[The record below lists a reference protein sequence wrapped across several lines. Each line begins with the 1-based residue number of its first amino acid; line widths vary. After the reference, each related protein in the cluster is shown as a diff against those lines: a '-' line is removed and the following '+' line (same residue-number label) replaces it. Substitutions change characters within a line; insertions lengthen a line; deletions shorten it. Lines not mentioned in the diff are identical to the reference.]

1 MKRKM
6 IYKLIAAIMVIA
18 MVIMVSGSARDTAVA
33 ETAYTGSAPVFSAG
47 ELFTERDM
55 EQDPDLSGAV
65 YYTVADGTDIHI
77 TDKGIYVISGT
88 ARNVTVY
95 VEAADDAKVQLVLD
109 GTNITTANFPCIYV
123 KTGDKVFITT
133 VRDSSLSVTGTFA
146 MDGSTKTDGVIFSK
160 QDLTLNGT
168 AALTVSSTYNG
179 IVCKDDLK
187 VTGGTYAVT
196 ATSKAI
202 QANDSIRISD
212 GTFYLTAGTDGLHSE
227 NDEDDS
233 KGYIYIG
240 GGTFTIRAGDDGIR
254 AQTVVQIDGGDI
266 YITAGEGIEG
276 TYIQLNDGT
285 VYIQATDDGI
295 NGANKSKA
303 YSVMIIING
312 GDITVV
318 MGSGDTDGIDSN
330 GDIIVNGGTINVT
343 GNSTFDYDGIAQ
355 YNGGTIIVN
364 GQQISYIPNQM
375 MGGGMFGW
383 GGNQSGWPNQG
394 GWSGQGGYGSRGGRG
409 R

>member
-1 MKRKM
+1 MKR
-6 IYKLIAAIMVIA
+6 IHILRFLIAVLVIELGVIA
-18 MVIMVSGSARDTAVA
+18 VGITLDTALA
-33 ETAYTGSAPVFSAG
+33 GSSYTGSTPVFNAD
-47 ELFTERDM
+47 ELFTERDL
-55 EQDPDLSGAV
+55 EQTPDLSKAV
-65 YYTVADGTDIHI
+65 YYTVTDGTDIHI
-77 TDKGIYVISGT
+77 TEKGVYVIRGT
-88 ARNVTVY
+88 AKNVTVF

-109 GTNITTANFPCIYV
+109 GVNITTANFPCIYV
-123 KTGDKVFITT
+123 KTGDKVFINT
-133 VRDSSLSVTGTFA
+133 VNDSALSVTGTFA
-146 MDGSTKTDGVIFSK
+146 AYGATQTDGVIFSR
-160 QDLTLNGT
+160 QDLVLNGT

-187 VTGGTYAVT
+187 ITGGSYTVT

-212 GTFYLTAGTDGLHSE
+212 GTFYLTAGTDALHSE

-254 AQTVVQIDGGDI
+254 AQTVVQIDDGDI
-266 YITAGEGIEG
+266 RITASEGIEA
-276 TYIQLNDGT
+276 TYIQINGGT
-285 VYIQATDDGI
+285 LYIQATDDGI
-295 NGANKSKA
+295 NGANKSRA
-303 YSVMIIING
+303 YQIAIVING

-343 GNSTFDYDGIAQ
+343 GNSSFDYDGTAE

-364 GQQISYIPNQM
+364 GQQVSYIPNQF
-375 MGGGMFGW
+375 MGGGMFGRGGWGAKGGW
-383 GGNQSGWPNQG
+383 GG
-394 GWSGQGGYGSRGGRG
+394 R
-409 R
+409 

>member
-1 MKRKM
+1 MKRIHILKC
-6 IYKLIAAIMVIA
+6 LIAVLVIELGVIA
-18 MVIMVSGSARDTAVA
+18 VGITLDTALA
-33 ETAYTGSAPVFSAG
+33 GSSYTGSTPFFSADA
-47 ELFTERDM
+47 LFTERDL
-55 EQDPDLSGAV
+55 EQTPDLSKAV
-65 YYTVADGTDIHI
+65 YHTVTDGTDIHI
-77 TDKGIYVISGT
+77 TEKGVYVIRGT
-88 ARNVTVY
+88 AKNVTVF

-109 GTNITTANFPCIYV
+109 GVNITTANFPCIYV

-133 VRDSSLSVTGTFA
+133 VNDSSISVTGTFA
-146 MDGSTKTDGVIFSK
+146 MDGTTKTDGVIFSR

-187 VTGGTYAVT
+187 ITGGSYTVT

-212 GTFYLTAGTDGLHSE
+212 GAFYLTAGTDALHSE

-254 AQTVVQIDGGDI
+254 AQTVVQIDDGDI
-266 YITAGEGIEG
+266 RITASEGIEG
-276 TYIQLNDGT
+276 TYIQINGGT
-285 VYIQATDDGI
+285 VYIQASDDGI
-295 NGANKSKA
+295 NGAYKSKA
-303 YSVMIIING
+303 YDVAIVING

-343 GNSTFDYDGIAQ
+343 GNSSFDYDGTAE

-364 GQQISYIPNQM
+364 GQQVSYIPNQF
-375 MGGGMFGW
+375 MGGGMFGRGGWGAKGGW
-383 GGNQSGWPNQG
+383 GG
-394 GWSGQGGYGSRGGRG
+394 R
-409 R
+409 